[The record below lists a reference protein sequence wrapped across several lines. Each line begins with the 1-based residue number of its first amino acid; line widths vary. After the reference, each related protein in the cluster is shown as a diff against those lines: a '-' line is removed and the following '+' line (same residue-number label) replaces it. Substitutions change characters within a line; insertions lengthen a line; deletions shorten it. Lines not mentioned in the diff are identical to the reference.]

1 MNPDVYHDAGTGGD
15 ATPQTSPNRWEALDL
30 LRGLSIIGMLLSL
43 TPGAWNL
50 EYTWLTHV
58 KWEGGHLIDMVAPA
72 FLFCVGAAIP
82 FSFRSR
88 LEKGATK
95 RQLAAHILWRAL
107 ALVVVGLFLNAYPV
121 FDWAHL
127 RLPGVLQRIG
137 VAFAMAGGIVLLTT
151 RTNQAGQPV
160 FSPALIAGTAV
171 FIVVSYWA
179 LLYFVPV
186 PGFGAPRFDPV
197 GSWPPFIDRA
207 VFTVPHLFIYWPVD
221 GKVVFDPDGLVNI
234 YPTCANILIGVLAG
248 ILYQRR
254 SLRHPMLTA
263 VSTGAVLMILAVVF
277 NGLCPIIKNI
287 WTSTFVLFSSGFTLV
302 LLAIL
307 MITTDHPRAA
317 RLLFPVRVYGA
328 NPLLAYLIRFL
339 FDPLLDMKWIPNA
352 QFGKVSL
359 RWGSQ
364 IISQGIIDP
373 SLASFLFSIAYLIVL
388 FFILWFFYRK
398 RWFLRL

>member
-160 FSPALIAGTAV
+160 FSPALIAGAAV

-317 RLLFPVRVYGA
+317 RPLFPVRVYGA

>member
-1 MNPDVYHDAGTGGD
+1 MTTDAGSP
-15 ATPQTSPNRWEALDL
+15 TPSNRWEALDL
-30 LRGLSIIGMLLSL
+30 LRGLSIIGMLMSL
-43 TPGAWNL
+43 TPGAWDR

-82 FSFRSR
+82 LSFRSR
-88 LEKGATK
+88 FEKGATK
-95 RQLAAHILWRAL
+95 GQLAAHVLWRAL
-107 ALVVVGLFLNAYPV
+107 ALVGIGLFLNAYPV

-127 RLPGVLQRIG
+127 RIPGVLQRIG
-137 VAFAMAGGIVLLTT
+137 LAFGLVGGIVLLTT
-151 RTNQAGQPV
+151 TPNEDGKPT
-160 FSPALIAGTAV
+160 FSPTLLAGAAG
-171 FIVVSYWA
+171 FILVSYWA

-221 GKVVFDPDGLVNI
+221 GKVVFDPDGLLNI

-248 ILYQRR
+248 IVYQRR
-254 SLRHPMLTA
+254 SLKHPLLIA
-263 VSTGAVLMILAVVF
+263 FITGAVMMILAVGL
-277 NGLCPIIKNI
+277 NGICPIIKNI

-302 LLAIL
+302 LLAML
-307 MITTDHPRAA
+307 MIGTDHPKAIRF
-317 RLLFPVRVYGA
+317 LFPVRVFGA
-328 NPLLAYLIRFL
+328 NPLLAYLILFL
-339 FDPLLDMKWIPNA
+339 FDPLLDINWIPTA

-364 IISQGIIDP
+364 IVAKGIIDL
-373 SLASFLFSIAYLIVL
+373 SLASFLFSVTYLVVL

-398 RWFLRL
+398 RWFLKL